1 MLQYPKIELHLHLD
15 CSLSYEVV
23 AKIDPSITREAYLRD
38 FVAPTKCASLAD
50 FLTRAPRAIALMQT
64 ADRLRMVVK
73 DLFEQLQRDSVL
85 YAEIRFAPLLHT
97 EQGLTPAEVVSN
109 VEAAVTEA
117 SMATGIEARLILC
130 ALRHYSPEQS
140 MQTVH
145 LVQRFRGTRVVGLDL
160 AGDEAGFPL
169 DAHIPAFHYAIEQGI
184 FRTAHAGEASGAESV
199 WETLKHLRPTRIGH
213 GVRSS
218 EDPALVAVLRAEQIH
233 LEICPMSNI
242 QTNIYET
249 YADHPIDRLYRES
262 LSLGVS
268 TDTRMITPVTLRQE
282 YEQLHHCFGWDRQH
296 FLRCNL
302 SALQAA
308 FLPEEKKHELG
319 QRLQLAYASYD

>member
-97 EQGLTPAEVVSN
+97 
-109 VEAAVTEA
+109 
-117 SMATGIEARLILC
+117 
-130 ALRHYSPEQS
+130 
-140 MQTVH
+140 
-145 LVQRFRGTRVVGLDL
+145 
-160 AGDEAGFPL
+160 
-169 DAHIPAFHYAIEQGI
+169 EQGI